1 MPRCLLAALAALML
15 ISLAASGGA
24 RANEPVIEVP
34 VAEEPADEA
43 RAEAEA
49 LGAEDAGSS
58 EAPAGSPAAAEL
70 PADLLEEAVKLR
82 DEAFAESDAWRHA
95 WSLTTE
101 VGPRLAGSAG
111 DRAAVAWALS
121 KLGDLGMDDVRPQS
135 VMITPWE
142 RGEAELRIIQ
152 PFPQQLVVTALGRS
166 VSTPE
171 AGIEAPVV
179 RFTSLAELEAAE
191 PATVRGHIVFIDE
204 RMERAR
210 DGSGYGPAVQKRNRG
225 PAVASQMGAVAT
237 VIRSVGTS
245 GERLPHTGG
254 TKFEDGAKP
263 TPALAL
269 AGPDADMLAR
279 QLSTGR
285 DVLLHLR
292 STARWLPEAR
302 SANIIAEI
310 EGEER
315 PEDIVLLAAHLD
327 SWDLGT
333 GAQDDA
339 AGVAIAMEAARLIA
353 AMPRRPARTVR
364 LVLFANEELGLDG
377 AKVYAEKALEADE
390 KHVIGIEADG
400 GAGLIYALE
409 SGVSEDALPVVE
421 AMRELLRPLDIDGGD
436 NDSPGG
442 ADLSPL
448 RKAGMPVLSL
458 EHDRS
463 WYFDWHH
470 SANDTLDKI
479 DPGALKQAVAAYATV
494 VWVAANVKGI
504 GPIF

>member
-1 MPRCLLAALAALML
+1 MPRFLLTALAALML

-24 RANEPVIEVP
+24 RANEPVVEETVIEEQEDD
-34 VAEEPADEA
+34 AGGPAA
-43 RAEAEA
+43 AAGA
-49 LGAEDAGSS
+49 AGAETAT
-58 EAPAGSPAAAEL
+58 PAAAEL
-70 PADLLEEAVKLR
+70 PEALREETATLR
-82 DEAFAESDAWRHA
+82 DEAFAESDAWRYA

-121 KLGDLGMDDVRPQS
+121 KLVDLGVDDVRPQS
-135 VMITPWE
+135 VMVRPWE
-142 RGEAELRIIQ
+142 RGEAELRITQ
-152 PFPQQLVVTALGRS
+152 PFPQPLMVTALGRS
-166 VSTPE
+166 VGTPE
-171 AGIEAPVV
+171 DGIEAPVV

-191 PATVRGHIVFIDE
+191 PATVRGHVVFIDE

-210 DGSGYGPAVQKRNRG
+210 DGSGYGPAVQKRSRG
-225 PAVASQMGAVAT
+225 PAVASELGAVAT

-254 TKFEDGAKP
+254 TKFEGVVKP

-285 DVLLHLR
+285 DVLVHLR
-292 STARWLPEAR
+292 STARWLPETR

-310 EGEER
+310 RGEER
-315 PEDIVLLAAHLD
+315 PDEIVLLATHLD

-333 GAQDDA
+333 GAQDNA

-377 AKVYAEKALEADE
+377 AKVYAEAAREADE
-390 KHVIGIEADG
+390 KHIIGIEADA
-400 GAGLIYALE
+400 GAGLIYALD
-409 SGVSEDALPVVE
+409 SGVSEEALPVIE
-421 AMRELLRPLDIDGGD
+421 AMRELLRPLEIEGGD
-436 NDSPGG
+436 NTSPGG

-470 SANDTLDKI
+470 TANDTLDKI
-479 DPGALKQAVAAYATV
+479 DPGALKQSVAAYATV
-494 VWVAANVKGI
+494 VWLAANVETA
-504 GPIF
+504 F